1 MNPATPS
8 SSTRVNPFLKKVGSG
23 SVARFVVSRD
33 TGSATSSCV
42 RSCVPAVG
50 NTVRRRRSRY
60 QSVFRFRFARSGD
73 DSASPFMP
81 KMASSL
87 ARPPMAGAPPSMPPP
102 MQSEQMPAMTSSQP
116 SRSKKG
122 MTAAQLYSLHP
133 IGSGREYRFWLIW
146 MRLRTRR
153 RARWRTRWRSQ
164 RRR

>member
-60 QSVFRFRFARSGD
+60 QSVSRFRFARSGD
-73 DSASPFMP
+73 DSASSAGGYRND
-81 KMASSL
+81 ASS
-87 ARPPMAGAPPSMPPP
+87 PEYYGSSSAGECDPIYAD
-102 MQSEQMPAMTSSQP
+102 AI
-116 SRSKKG
+116 G
-122 MTAAQLYSLHP
+122 ADACDDVVAAESFEEGNDGGAAVFAAHD
-133 IGSGREYRFWLIW
+133 RFG
-146 MRLRTRR
+146 
-153 RARWRTRWRSQ
+153 
-164 RRR
+164 

>member
-73 DSASPFMP
+73 DSASPAGGYRND
-81 KMASSL
+81 ASSPEYYGSSSAGECDPIYAEDGFV
-87 ARPPMAGAPPSMPPP
+87 ARASSDGRSTTVDASADAIGAD
-102 MQSEQMPAMTSSQP
+102 ACDDVV
-116 SRSKKG
+116 
-122 MTAAQLYSLHP
+122 AAESFEEGNDGGAAVFAAHD
-133 IGSGREYRFWLIW
+133 RFG
-146 MRLRTRR
+146 
-153 RARWRTRWRSQ
+153 
-164 RRR
+164 